1 MVEQYFCKS
10 IKAHSILGAFFND
23 LFQQPERWELGIRKS
38 CELAGAGSRLSFN
51 DSAQVGPSLSD
62 DWRSEVLQMSCTY
75 MLLKDRITRH

>member
-10 IKAHSILGAFFND
+10 IKAHSILGAFSND
-23 LFQQPERWELGIRKS
+23 LFPQPERWEFVKS

-51 DSAQVGPSLSD
+51 DSAQVGPSLTD
-62 DWRSEVLQMSCTY
+62 DWLSEVLQMSCTN